1 MIIKYLRVDIQYKKH
16 FPTFVHLA
24 HAQLLNQTARQP
36 FWSSSPLLNS
46 TTAYF
51 LCQAIEPVKF
61 SLSNLL
67 IHRPCCVDKMDESRS
82 DPKLKFFR
90 RHFLCPQGGKKS
102 QGQGKHGV
110 LCYSK
115 LRVRWCEYIFHGM
128 FSYLSKGFWAILS
141 GNKSDKWLESSPM
154 KQMKRF
160 C

>member
-1 MIIKYLRVDIQYKKH
+1 MIIQYLRVDIQYKKH

-115 LRVRWCEYIFHGM
+115 LRDESDGANTFFMECLVTSPKVFGL
-128 FSYLSKGFWAILS
+128 FYLATNQTS
-141 GNKSDKWLESSPM
+141 GWKVL
-154 KQMKRF
+154 Q
-160 C
+160 